1 MRRNIMPINSAENE
15 ALDIAEEWH
24 YRDKSATYE
33 PEDKRAYR
41 IVVNHEELFESKT
54 RKMVD

>member
-1 MRRNIMPINSAENE
+1 MPSNSAENE
-15 ALDIAEEWH
+15 ALDIAEGQH

-54 RKMVD
+54 GKMVD